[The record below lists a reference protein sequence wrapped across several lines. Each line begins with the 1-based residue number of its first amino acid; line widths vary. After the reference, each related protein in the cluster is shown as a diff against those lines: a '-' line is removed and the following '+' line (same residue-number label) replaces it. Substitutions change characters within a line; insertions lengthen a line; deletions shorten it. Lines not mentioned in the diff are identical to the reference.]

1 MFAHIKSILLIVI
14 VLYTIGYISNIY
26 DDVNIKL
33 SLKTLSIAE
42 LKPAMFYFLTPLF
55 FWMSSKSFL
64 FKNANGP
71 LMSHIK
77 SLFYNMNDPGFFK
90 KLVPVTSLI
99 ALVISS
105 LLAVCGGGALGSE
118 AVLIN
123 ISMVTLLF
131 ASDFFKNSIKQINLE
146 SLLYVGYIFGFTFA
160 FKSPISSFVLAIEK
174 SIMGHSKN
182 ILTNVI
188 YSCIAIGVAYLF
200 IGNDK
205 IFPNSKP
212 LEYTTGLGLSSIL
225 QYGGLALLSGI
236 LTSIIFK
243 FMYKMYFHT
252 KHLVLNNSV
261 MLNIIPILLGL
272 CVAFIINKTGK
283 ISTNQGKRA
292 LNDMFGGKWVY
303 NYKNITGHIV
313 NIMLTFIS
321 GCSGGLLIPSISI
334 GSYIGFLYNKISSL
348 PILHTLLV
356 GMTSVFSAFF
366 GYPLSSAFVIQ
377 NILNQDIETLPLLI
391 LMSYIS
397 YYSYKYFNKIVFH
410 E

>member
-1 MFAHIKSILLIVI
+1 
-14 VLYTIGYISNIY
+14 
-26 DDVNIKL
+26 
-33 SLKTLSIAE
+33 
-42 LKPAMFYFLTPLF
+42 
-55 FWMSSKSFL
+55 
-64 FKNANGP
+64 
-71 LMSHIK
+71 
-77 SLFYNMNDPGFFK
+77 MNDPSFFK
-90 KLVPVTSLI
+90 NLVPVTSLI

-123 ISMVTLLF
+123 ISMITLLF
-131 ASDFFKNSIKQINLE
+131 ASDLFKNSIKQINLE
-146 SLLYVGYIFGFTFA
+146 SLLYIGYIFGFTFA

-212 LEYTTGLGLSSIL
+212 LEYNTESGLSGLSRLSGLSGLSSIL

-236 LTSIIFK
+236 FTSVLFK
-243 FMYKMYFHT
+243 FMYKMYFLT
-252 KHLVLNNSV
+252 KHLVLNNSI
-261 MLNIIPILLGL
+261 MLNIVPILLGL

-283 ISTNQGKRA
+283 VSTNQGKRA

-303 NYKNITGHIV
+303 NYKNITGHII
-313 NIMLTFIS
+313 NIILTFVS

-348 PILHTLLV
+348 PMLQTLLV

-377 NILNQDIETLPLLI
+377 NILNQGIETLPLLI

-397 YYSYKYFNKIVFH
+397 YYSYKYFNKIVFS